1 VLATSLLLAVL
12 AAAPATGELKAG
24 DVTVQFT
31 ERAAGAA
38 PSALKLVQ
46 AEKAGVQSQLER
58 VLGQR
63 WPRPIAV
70 RLGSGR
76 AELEGLAETWGKP
89 PRWSVALAYPER
101 DTMLLDAL
109 QLTTPQGPTT
119 VRHELVHL
127 ALGQLGSFPRWFHE
141 GFADL
146 LSGEAFNVTYYA
158 AMYRGVHT
166 GALPHF
172 ANLAEAWPEH
182 RDEAELAYAQSISF
196 ASFLA
201 DRHGAPAF
209 DELFQRVRQGEP
221 FEAAFAKAFHATVDF
236 EEGAWRKTLERRYGT
251 IPLATAI
258 SLLWSCTALL
268 CVLAFFRRR
277 SEKEKNLRRMDEEA
291 ALEALLLTASEPA
304 EPEPPESEQPPEP
317 PVVH

>member
-1 VLATSLLLAVL
+1 MLASSLLLAAL
-12 AAAPATGELKAG
+12 AAAPVSGELPG
-24 DVTVQFT
+24 DGVTVQYT

-38 PSALKLVQ
+38 PAALKLVQ
-46 AEKAGVQSQLER
+46 AEKAGVQARLER

-63 WPRPIAV
+63 WPRPITV

-76 AELEGLAETWGKP
+76 AEFEGLAEAGGRPQQWA
-89 PRWSVALAYPER
+89 VALAYPEQ

-146 LSGEAFNVTYYA
+146 LSGEAFDVEYYA

-166 GALPHF
+166 DALPPF
-172 ANLAEAWPEH
+172 SKLAEDWPAH
-182 RDEAELAYAQSISF
+182 RDQAVLAYAQSISF

-209 DELFQRVRQGEP
+209 DELFQRVREGER
-221 FEAAFAKAFHATVDF
+221 FEVAFAKAFHATIDF
-236 EEGAWRKTLERRYGT
+236 EEGAWRKTLERRYAT

-304 EPEPPESEQPPEP
+304 AEPPEDEQPPEP

>member
-1 VLATSLLLAVL
+1 VLATAVLLAAL
-12 AAAPATGELKAG
+12 AATPVAGELKAG
-24 DVTVQFT
+24 DVTVEYT

-38 PSALKLVQ
+38 PRALQVVQ
-46 AEKAGVQSQLER
+46 EQRGAVHAQLAR

-63 WPRPIAV
+63 WPRPIVV

-76 AELEGLAETWGKP
+76 AEFEGLAGGQPESWA
-89 PRWSVALAYPER
+89 VALAWPEQ

-109 QLTTPQGPTT
+109 QLTEPQGATT

-127 ALGQLGSFPRWFHE
+127 ALGQVGAFPRWFHE

-146 LSGEAFNVTYYA
+146 LSGEDFDVTYYA
-158 AMYRGVHT
+158 VMYRGVHRET
-166 GALPHF
+166 LAHFSQLGGAFP
-172 ANLAEAWPEH
+172 AH
-182 RDEAELAYAQSISF
+182 RDKAALAYAQSLSF

-201 DRHGAPAF
+201 DRHGGPAF
-209 DELFQRVRQGEP
+209 DELFQRVRAGEA
-221 FEAAFAKAFHATVDF
+221 FEIAFAKAFHATIDF
-236 EEGAWRKTLERRYGT
+236 EEGAWRKTLARRYGT

-277 SEKEKNLRRMDEEA
+277 VEKERNLRRMDEEA
-291 ALEALLLTASEPA
+291 ALEALLLTAA
-304 EPEPPESEQPPEP
+304 EPPADPPESERPPEP
-317 PVVH
+317 PVLH

>member
-1 VLATSLLLAVL
+1 VLAIAALLATL
-12 AAAPATGELKAG
+12 AAAPVAGELPAEG
-24 DVTVQFT
+24 VTIQYT

-38 PSALKLVQ
+38 PAALKLVQ
-46 AEKAGVQSQLER
+46 AEKAGVQAQLER
-58 VLGQR
+58 VLGQK
-63 WPRPIAV
+63 WPRPITV

-76 AELEGLAETWGKP
+76 EEFEGLAEGGKP
-89 PRWSVALAYPER
+89 QQWAVALAYPEQ

-109 QLTTPQGPTT
+109 QLTGPQGPTT

-146 LSGEAFNVTYYA
+146 LSGEAFDVEYYA

-166 GALPHF
+166 DALPSF
-172 ANLAEAWPEH
+172 SKLADEWPPH
-182 RDEAELAYAQSISF
+182 RDQAVLAYAQSISF

-221 FEAAFAKAFHATVDF
+221 FEIAFAKAFHASIDF
-236 EEGAWRKTLERRYGT
+236 EESAWRRTLERRYGT

-268 CVLAFFRRR
+268 CVLAFVRRR

-291 ALEALLLTASEPA
+291 ALEALLLTASEVAPD
-304 EPEPPESEQPPEP
+304 PPEGEQPPEP
-317 PVVH
+317 PIVH

>member
-1 VLATSLLLAVL
+1 VLTTSLLLAVL
-12 AAAPATGELKAG
+12 AAAPVAGEKTADG
-24 DVTVQFT
+24 VTIQFT

-38 PSALKLVQ
+38 PAALGMVQ
-46 AEKAGVQSQLER
+46 AQKAGVQAQLER

-63 WPRPIAV
+63 WPRPITV

-76 AELEGLAETWGKP
+76 AELEALMGGKP
-89 PRWSVALAYPER
+89 PQWAVALADPEH
-101 DTMLLDAL
+101 DTMFLDAL
-109 QLTTPQGPTT
+109 QLTSPQGPTT

-127 ALGQLGSFPRWFHE
+127 ALGQLGRFPRWFHE

-146 LSGEAFNVTYYA
+146 LSGEAFNVEYYA
-158 AMYRGVHT
+158 VMYRGVHT
-166 GALPHF
+166 DALPPF
-172 ANLAEAWPEH
+172 SKLAEGFPPH
-182 RDEAELAYAQSISF
+182 RDQAELAYAQSISF

-209 DELFQRVRQGEP
+209 DELFQRVREGDS
-221 FEAAFAKAFHATVDF
+221 FDVAFAKAFHATVDF

-277 SEKEKNLRRMDEEA
+277 TEKEKNLRRMDEEA

-304 EPEPPESEQPPEP
+304 NDPSESEQPPEP